1 MANELYGNA
10 LAGTYDI
17 LNDGIDHAAWADF
30 IENCVKRFS
39 DIEVSEICETACGT
53 GIMAC
58 ELARRGYDVTASDL
72 SEEMLS
78 VAENRARNE
87 NLSIR
92 FVVQDMRYTKMYSKK
107 DLIICLLDSMNYLTH
122 RQDIKYAL
130 ESAYEN
136 LNDGGLFI
144 FDMNSKYKFEH
155 IYSDNSYVLE
165 SDGVYCGW
173 QNYYNSSTKIC
184 DFYLSIFT
192 ENPDGT
198 YTRSD
203 EYQREKMY
211 TIRQMKPIIKDCG
224 FELCGIFSDFDF
236 SDGDENCDER
246 LYYVL
251 KKRGNK

>member
-1 MANELYGNA
+1 MSKDLYGNT
-10 LAGTYDI
+10 LANTYDL
-17 LNDGIDHAAWADF
+17 LNDGIDHVAWADF
-30 IENCVKRFS
+30 IEECVKRFS

-58 ELARRGYDVTASDL
+58 ELARRGYSVTASDI
-72 SEEMLS
+72 SEDMLS
-78 VAENRARNE
+78 MAENRSRNE
-87 NLSIR
+87 DLSVR

-107 DLIICLLDSMNYLTH
+107 DLILCLLDSMNYLTH
-122 RQDIKYAL
+122 REDIKSAL
-130 ESAYEN
+130 ESACEN
-136 LNDGGLFI
+136 LHDGGLFI
-144 FDMNSKYKFEH
+144 FDMNSKYKFEN
-155 IYSDNSYVLE
+155 IYADNAYVLE

-173 QNYYNSSTKIC
+173 QNFYNPNTKIC

-192 ENPDGT
+192 ENDDGS

-203 EYQREKMY
+203 ENQREKMY
-211 TIRQMKPIIKDCG
+211 TVRQITKLIDESG

-236 SDGDENCDER
+236 SEGCEDRDER